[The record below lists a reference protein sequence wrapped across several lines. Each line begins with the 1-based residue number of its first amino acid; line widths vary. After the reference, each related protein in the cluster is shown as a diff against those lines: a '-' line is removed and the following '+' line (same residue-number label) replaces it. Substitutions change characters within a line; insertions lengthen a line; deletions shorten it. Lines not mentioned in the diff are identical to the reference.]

1 MWTCTNDHWVCE
13 RLHGF
18 YYGCTDSFIRLAV
31 NNGYLKFGVVGDSVT
46 VSCCTVYS
54 HDSTASTVDFE
65 DDCAHS
71 NLLVKTVYFT
81 ICLKYWVWKYHRTN
95 LVHGYHRVTLTG
107 RCIALL
113 PVVGYSNVW
122 RPGGRTLQ
130 AAAEKVLVRYKTCS
144 IIPPVAV
151 VTFYQ
156 TLEPSKYCALKNEEK
171 LYLYRTEGFFN
182 TKIPPSATA
191 RYHSTYWRTGI
202 PDSTWDSIIFPIPE
216 FNYAYSVWHR
226 RVLIRMQGNN
236 VKYDVTVLT
245 LSRTTYNL
253 QWYSTPVRQ

>member
-18 YYGCTDSFIRLAV
+18 YYGCTASFIRLAV

-46 VSCCTVYS
+46 VSYCTVYS

-95 LVHGYHRVTLTG
+95 LVYGYHRVTLTG
-107 RCIALL
+107 QCIALI
-113 PVVGYSNVW
+113 PVVGYSNAW

-130 AAAEKVLVRYKTCS
+130 AAGEKVLVRYKTCS

-156 TLEPSKYCALKNEEK
+156 TLLETIFANNKIDKFFSWNFPGYNFFLRMTSKLSADRLACIEWCQPYLMTLLLKR
-171 LYLYRTEGFFN
+171 LYNRVYQFHVTLKR
-182 TKIPPSATA
+182 
-191 RYHSTYWRTGI
+191 
-202 PDSTWDSIIFPIPE
+202 SIV
-216 FNYAYSVWHR
+216 S
-226 RVLIRMQGNN
+226 G
-236 VKYDVTVLT
+236 
-245 LSRTTYNL
+245 
-253 QWYSTPVRQ
+253 

>member
-18 YYGCTDSFIRLAV
+18 YYGCTASFIRLAV

-95 LVHGYHRVTLTG
+95 LVYGYHRVTLTG
-107 RCIALL
+107 RCIALI

-156 TLEPSKYCALKNEEK
+156 TLLAHMYKLQRKNLLSSCHLLILTTK
-171 LYLYRTEGFFN
+171 VTFLIVLYRGTVPN
-182 TKIPPSATA
+182 HP
-191 RYHSTYWRTGI
+191 
-202 PDSTWDSIIFPIPE
+202 
-216 FNYAYSVWHR
+216 
-226 RVLIRMQGNN
+226 VLS
-236 VKYDVTVLT
+236 VLT
-245 LSRTTYNL
+245 
-253 QWYSTPVRQ
+253 RQFMNRF

>member
-1 MWTCTNDHWVCE
+1 MWTYTNDHSVCE

-95 LVHGYHRVTLTG
+95 FVYGYHGVTLTG
-107 RCIALL
+107 QCIALI

-122 RPGGRTLQ
+122 RPGGCRTLQ

-144 IIPPVAV
+144 IIPPVTMV
-151 VTFYQ
+151 ILYQ
-156 TLEPSKYCALKNEEK
+156 TLVPGTWYIGTCTW
-171 LYLYRTEGFFN
+171 YLVSYSR
-182 TKIPPSATA
+182 
-191 RYHSTYWRTGI
+191 
-202 PDSTWDSIIFPIPE
+202 DSQD
-216 FNYAYSVWHR
+216 A
-226 RVLIRMQGNN
+226 G
-236 VKYDVTVLT
+236 LT
-245 LSRTTYNL
+245 PY
-253 QWYSTPVRQ
+253 